1 VTGTPLEIGQEREE
15 KQMSQLYVER
25 IIGLLAT
32 DEALRREFTR
42 DPGAT
47 LKKLIEEGMELN
59 WCERRSL
66 AGLDPEDLARFAQA
80 IDARLQKIDLQR
92 GAT

>member
-1 VTGTPLEIGQEREE
+1 
-15 KQMSQLYVER
+15 MSQLYVER
-25 IIGLLAT
+25 VIGLLAT

-42 DPGAT
+42 DPAAT
-47 LKKLIEEGMELN
+47 LMKLIEGGMELN

-66 AGLDPEDLARFAQA
+66 AGLDPEKLARFAQA

-92 GAT
+92 GAM